1 MVKKSSKTASFLEII
16 GGVNIDKIG
25 GNSSIIEHVDETGK
39 TTRIMTDLGRMF
51 PPYTTDFEMALPD
64 VMEYFDRL
72 DPQTDEYTKALKPVD
87 ALFITHAHEDHIGAL
102 IDYTKMGYKL
112 PPIYGSRYTCN
123 RIRVAF
129 NNEGMPSPSTMTHV
143 KHREEIKIGDHMT
156 VEAQTVSHS
165 IIGAM
170 GYMTQIKEDNKPE
183 INLINNGDFFVEED
197 MPIGD
202 SYSREDFIDL
212 IKRKSP
218 TYFLVDSTSI
228 SSTSKK
234 RIGFKQA
241 LANRIEVIE
250 RNPDCNVIVSPVI
263 SNSNPNISLDADAAR
278 HLGTKICL
286 DGKGLTLMY
295 KAMQMSGY
303 KDFDDVIYKG
313 KIGKYM
319 TDKNIKKKYIVNT
332 GGLSQGLREYKNN
345 QALGQIIPLS
355 SAVKMALGLHS
366 DVTVNKDMLL
376 MACQGIINDINGDT
390 GPEMLQ
396 LFASQGAK
404 VVMTPR
410 DKKVANFEEVQMQD
424 TGHILP
430 DELFEV
436 LSDIKQY
443 APNCRIIP
451 IHGNRDQ
458 CAAVEAL
465 ALKAGLKTHITEN
478 TDYINLET
486 DRDQPAKKKQVFN
499 WIGIKALYRDPL
511 HPDDSIPPQ
520 GKREYWR
527 IDEYFQ
533 ELEKIGEADNVRV
546 YNYGDKDYYHVPG
559 GEYLNEMN
567 EDLLVRESM
576 NKAGKN
582 GKISR
587 KEKGDKKTRADR
599 KAEKREELKRR
610 KAEKAAKEQARIMR
624 KMGKDFQFDE

>member
-16 GGVNIDKIG
+16 GGVNVDKIG

-102 IDYTKMGYKL
+102 IDYTKMGYML
-112 PPIYGSRYTCN
+112 PPIYASRYTCN

-183 INLINNGDFFVEED
+183 INLINNGDFFVEEN

-202 SYSREDFIDL
+202 SYSREDFRDL
-212 IKRKSP
+212 MRRKPP
-218 TYFLVDSTSI
+218 TFFLVDSTAI
-228 SSTSKK
+228 SSKNQK
-234 RIGFKQA
+234 RLSFEE
-241 LANRIEVIE
+241 LVENRLNVIT
-250 RNPDCNVIVSPVI
+250 RNQDRSVIVSPVI
-263 SNSNPNISLDADAAR
+263 SNSNPNIAIDCEVAR
-278 HLGTKICL
+278 RLGTKVCL
-286 DGKGLTLMY
+286 DGKGLTLMH
-295 KAMQMSGY
+295 KAMQMSGMD
-303 KDFDDVIYKG
+303 DFEDVLYKG
-313 KIGKYM
+313 KIGQFM
-319 TDKNIKKKYIVNT
+319 ADKKIGIKYIVNT

-355 SAVKMALGLHS
+355 SAVKMALGLH
-366 DVTVNKDMLL
+366 DCVKANQDMLL
-376 MACQGIINDINGDT
+376 LSCQGIINDINGDT
-390 GPEMLQ
+390 GPEELQ
-396 LFASQGAK
+396 LFASQGVK

-410 DKKVANFEEVQMQD
+410 DKKVANFEEVVMQNP
-424 TGHILP
+424 GHILP
-430 DELFEV
+430 NELLEV
-436 LSDIKQY
+436 FADIKEF

-451 IHGNRDQ
+451 IHGNPEQ
-458 CAAVEAL
+458 CQAVAKLAA
-465 ALKAGLKTHITEN
+465 KAGLKTHITEN
-478 TDYINLET
+478 TDYIDLET
-486 DRDQPAKKKQVFN
+486 GRGQPSKRKQVFN

-587 KEKGDKKTRADR
+587 KEKGDKKTRAER

-610 KAEKAAKEQARIMR
+610 KEEKAAKEKARIMR